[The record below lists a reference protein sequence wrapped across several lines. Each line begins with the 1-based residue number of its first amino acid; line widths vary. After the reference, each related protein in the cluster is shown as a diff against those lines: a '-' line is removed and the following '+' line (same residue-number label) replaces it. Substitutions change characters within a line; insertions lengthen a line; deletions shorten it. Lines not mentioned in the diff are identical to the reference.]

1 MIFSIFLLI
10 LTCENCFVRL
20 KLPAAYRERDIAKFL
35 VLEELSEIV
44 GQPAFRH
51 LELYRVTL
59 PGNIDTIRDY
69 ADLWT
74 QTQRGHP
81 LEINARWPSLM

>member
-1 MIFSIFLLI
+1 M
-10 LTCENCFVRL
+10 RL
-20 KLPAAYRERDIAKFL
+20 KLPTAYRERDIAKFL

-51 LELYRVTL
+51 LKLYRVTL
-59 PGNIDTIRDY
+59 TGNIDTIRHY

-74 QTQRGHP
+74 KSN
-81 LEINARWPSLM
+81 EDADY